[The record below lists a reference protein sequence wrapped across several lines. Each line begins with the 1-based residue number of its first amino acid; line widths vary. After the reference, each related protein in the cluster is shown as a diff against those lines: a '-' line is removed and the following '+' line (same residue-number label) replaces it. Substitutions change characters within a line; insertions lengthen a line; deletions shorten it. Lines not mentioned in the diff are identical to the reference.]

1 MLDSVEIH
9 KDPFGVVLIIGAWNY
24 PLQLTLLPVA
34 GAIAAGN
41 CVVIK
46 PSEVSPASAKFIAE
60 TIPKYL
66 DNVSVHKLTAILK
79 LNHRLFGVFHWPI
92 LISGMF
98 SCCLRWRRRDIRIA
112 ETQIRLYILYGIDT
126 RRKNYSR
133 SSQSTFNTGHTGIGW
148 KIARLHRQYGWHW
161 NGNQTNHLG

>member
-1 MLDSVEIH
+1 MDSVEIH

-34 GAIAAGN
+34 GAIAGGN

-66 DNVSVHKLTAILK
+66 DNVSFVLDILMTNTPSTNPSPSPQQNFIIYLLGRHVYMNDAILSVCDFRIVFMWFAAVLK
-79 LNHRLFGVFHWPI
+79 KRLN
-92 LISGMF
+92 
-98 SCCLRWRRRDIRIA
+98 C
-112 ETQIRLYILYGIDT
+112 
-126 RRKNYSR
+126 
-133 SSQSTFNTGHTGIGW
+133 
-148 KIARLHRQYGWHW
+148 
-161 NGNQTNHLG
+161 